1 MSCHLSCHVM
11 FILCHIY
18 VMSYSILCHIS
29 WYVLLFSMSKQMS
42 YSQHYLHLE
51 YCHAIRHVMSY
62 VMFRHMSCHVLC
74 HVMSYTMSCH
84 MSCHVICQMK
94 GPNMLFCIPQAKE
107 IWSYSS
113 NWTPLIWLG
122 MIIKWN
128 RRFLMSIKAH
138 DLFRVTQPTLTFQ
151 QPVHTQTPQETI

>member
-1 MSCHLSCHVM
+1 MSYIMICLVIFNVKTNVIFSTLLTLGILSCHTSCHVICHVSSYVMSCLMSCHV
-11 FILCHIY
+11 IY
-18 VMSYSILCHIS
+18 
-29 WYVLLFSMSKQMS
+29 
-42 YSQHYLHLE
+42 
-51 YCHAIRHVMSY
+51 HVMSY
-62 VMFRHMSCHVLC
+62 VL
-74 HVMSYTMSCH
+74 SCH
-84 MSCHVICQMK
+84 MSCHVICKMK